1 MGTWH
6 ALAIPFPPCLSRK
19 RQSWEHGCACESLF
33 SLPVEE
39 KAVLGCLRST
49 FPRASRGKG
58 LPRDSAGLRGWGA
71 HGAPQCSEGLR
82 GAPEGSVA
90 WNCLSFDR
98 QGEMAITGTLV
109 WGVVQDCLFTDRQ
122 REKGWRV
129 PRGNPPFSA
138 SVLSMSR
145 PREALFPRQAE
156 GKRHLQRGS
165 AGEASVGKQSFP
177 KHRGSKHAQPKGRR
191 ILAPRGSVG
200 LRPGLC
206 RAPWLGCARSSAGP

>member
-1 MGTWH
+1 MGQPPTYPVSRLPVEEKAIMGTWP

-19 RQSWEHGCACESLF
+19 RRSLEHGARLRFPFPPACRGNGNHGNMACACESLF

-49 FPRASRGKG
+49 FPPASRGKG
-58 LPRDSAGLRGWGA
+58 LPRDAAGLRGWGA

-82 GAPEGSVA
+82 GAPQGSVA

-98 QGEMAITGTLV
+98 QGEMAITGMLV

-129 PRGNPPFSA
+129 PRGNPPPSA
-138 SVLSMSR
+138 
-145 PREALFPRQAE
+145 PAF
-156 GKRHLQRGS
+156 
-165 AGEASVGKQSFP
+165 
-177 KHRGSKHAQPKGRR
+177 
-191 ILAPRGSVG
+191 
-200 LRPGLC
+200 
-206 RAPWLGCARSSAGP
+206 